1 MNMVPPQGVWYWSW
15 CLYQLSS
22 LCCFGCL
29 AAQRCSMAQLE
40 GTEGLCVQGM
50 RGLTRGGGSG
60 MNMVAPRESGRGAGI
75 STSWALLAALATRLR
90 SAAS

>member
-1 MNMVPPQGVWYWSW
+1 M
-15 CLYQLSS
+15 
-22 LCCFGCL
+22 
-29 AAQRCSMAQLE
+29 
-40 GTEGLCVQGM
+40 QGM

-60 MNMVAPRESGRGAGI
+60 MNMVAPMEFGRGAGI